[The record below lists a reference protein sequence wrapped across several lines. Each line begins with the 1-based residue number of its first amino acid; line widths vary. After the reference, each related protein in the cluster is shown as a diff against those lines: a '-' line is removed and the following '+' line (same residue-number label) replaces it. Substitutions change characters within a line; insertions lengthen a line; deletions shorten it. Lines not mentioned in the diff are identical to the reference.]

1 MTEDEIIALVNRHAE
16 VRPAPGSAG
25 IFYRDA
31 PSCAALG
38 GGYGQFLWF
47 DGMRELLEFLC
58 EHVHDLGMGP
68 MYLDHSKLREQA
80 EHFVSRTINDEL
92 PLPSLI
98 NQLNIALEG
107 FIEIEWVG
115 LFEDLVIGLDAF
127 PLKLR
132 EDFLSGRGA
141 VTTGDLVI
149 SNAQVSE
156 FVDFLA
162 SYGV

>member
-1 MTEDEIIALVNRHAE
+1 MEEQEFITLVNQLAE
-16 VRPAPGSAG
+16 VRPAPGFAG
-25 IFYRDA
+25 VFYRDA

-47 DGMRELLEFLC
+47 ADMAALLEFLR

-68 MYLDHSKLREQA
+68 MYLDHSKLRQQA
-80 EHFVSRTINDEL
+80 EHFVERAIEGEL
-92 PLPSLI
+92 HLSALI

-107 FIEIEWVG
+107 FVEIEWIG
-115 LFEDLVIGLDAF
+115 HFEDLVLGLDSF
-127 PLKLR
+127 PMKLR
-132 EDFLSGRGA
+132 GEFLSNRGGG
-141 VTTGDLVI
+141 TPRDLAI
-149 SNAQVSE
+149 SNTQVPE

>member
-1 MTEDEIIALVNRHAE
+1 MEEQEFIDLVNQLAQ
-16 VRPAPGSAG
+16 VRPAPGHAG
-25 IFYRDA
+25 VFYSDS
-31 PSCAALG
+31 PSCAGLSSGA
-38 GGYGQFLWF
+38 GQFLWF
-47 DGMRELLEFLC
+47 GGMRELLEFLRD
-58 EHVHDLGMGP
+58 HVHDLGMGP

-80 EHFVSRTINDEL
+80 DHFVGRAIDGDL
-92 PLPSLI
+92 PLAALI

-132 EDFLSGRGA
+132 EDFLSERGA
-141 VTTGDLVI
+141 ITTGGKAI
-149 SNAQVSE
+149 SNAQVPE